1 MFCYVQR
8 VVDAAKKRS
17 GAAVGRKPDTSPPG
31 ILQVPDVET
40 VVVLATDSTIGSV
53 WQSTLVKSA
62 DYSGNSDP
70 LASVNLGIVSTKA
83 H

>member
-8 VVDAAKKRS
+8 VVDAAKKVRR
-17 GAAVGRKPDTSPPG
+17 GRRPQTGHVPPG

-53 WQSTLVKSA
+53 WRSTLVKFA
-62 DYSGNSDP
+62 DYSGNSDS